1 MDTPIVYAVNSGF
14 TWFIVAMSIVG
25 YGVTLK
31 RIGQKWSLWIVLATG
46 WTLLA
51 IINTLLVVGI
61 PIGKTETNALWL
73 SSFILV
79 MTSLLMLFLK
89 LVQMSR
95 SRHI

>member
-1 MDTPIVYAVNSGF
+1 MDTPITFAVNSGF
-14 TWFIVAMSIVG
+14 TWLIVAMSIVG

-46 WTLLA
+46 WTFLA
-51 IINTLLVVGI
+51 ITNTLLAVGI

-73 SSFILV
+73 SSFVLV
-79 MTSLLMLFLK
+79 MASLLMLFLK
-89 LVQMSR
+89 LVQMSK